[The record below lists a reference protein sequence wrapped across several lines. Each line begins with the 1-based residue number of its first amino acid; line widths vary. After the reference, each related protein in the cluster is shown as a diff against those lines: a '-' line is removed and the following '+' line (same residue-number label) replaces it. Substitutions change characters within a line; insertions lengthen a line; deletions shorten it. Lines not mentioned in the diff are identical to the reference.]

1 LTAVTIDTE
10 RLHLRPA
17 GLADFESFH
26 SLTRSDRMRQF
37 LGREPPSKEDSFK
50 RLLRNAGC
58 WHLFGWG
65 PFIVIDRESAQHV
78 GVCGFFR
85 AARGLGEDFDPFP
98 EAGWVIAEDA
108 WGRGH
113 ATVAMRAILAWFEC
127 EHGGGRTVCI
137 ISPGNAPSE
146 RIAAKLGY
154 EPIGMA
160 EYKDEPVMR
169 YAREG

>member
-1 LTAVTIDTE
+1 
-10 RLHLRPA
+10 
-17 GLADFESFH
+17 
-26 SLTRSDRMRQF
+26 MRQF

-50 RLLRNAGC
+50 RLLRNGGC

-65 PFIVIDRESAQHV
+65 PFMLIERASGLHV

-98 EAGWVIAEDA
+98 EAGWAISEES
-108 WGRGH
+108 WGRGY
-113 ATVAMRAILAWFEC
+113 AFEAMRAIFDWFER

-146 RIAAKLGY
+146 RIAAKLDY
-154 EPIGMA
+154 EPIGAA
-160 EYKDEPVMR
+160 ECEGDPVMR
-169 YAREG
+169 YARES